1 MRLRGKGRRG
11 GGRGANV
18 HDGDASGRSGKG
30 GEDGEL
36 EDGEEEAVAED
47 ELDGFPGDD
56 EPHQQ
61 LH

>member
-36 EDGEEEAVAED
+36 EDGDEEAVAED